1 MAYQRSKR
9 SRGAFFE
16 DDKEEFAA
24 SGRGVNENLVNE
36 TIDMSK
42 LWRNPDAVF
51 PKPGPPRRHSFEE
64 DTTSQGEGGDR
75 FRRHSGRSAEVNAA
89 AEAAEARA
97 QGRAPPRRTSRAS
110 EDAEEQDRQAVRG
123 RPGLARQSSQT
134 GRKASQNDA
143 NLGKPWG
150 LPRTDRGKPQQTMGP
165 SDPNASLGEII
176 WSSLLAI
183 DLTLSKTIS
192 VCANRSDSN
201 LRHILMFLEFS
212 CHGLPWIVGTLFMLY
227 KSTSILQVQK
237 LVNLFAA
244 LILDLFIV
252 GTVKAMVRRK
262 RPPYNEG
269 DMFATVSIDK
279 FSFPSGHATRSAM
292 VVSFLIG
299 NWWMPLAIKHFLVLW
314 AFAIA
319 MSRVMLGRHHVS
331 DVVSGVVIG
340 LVQYR
345 IVSFLWFSPWFC
357 QMLVWPF
364 LGTLKSPIAVGL

>member
-1 MAYQRSKR
+1 
-9 SRGAFFE
+9 
-16 DDKEEFAA
+16 
-24 SGRGVNENLVNE
+24 
-36 TIDMSK
+36 
-42 LWRNPDAVF
+42 
-51 PKPGPPRRHSFEE
+51 
-64 DTTSQGEGGDR
+64 
-75 FRRHSGRSAEVNAA
+75 
-89 AEAAEARA
+89 
-97 QGRAPPRRTSRAS
+97 
-110 EDAEEQDRQAVRG
+110 
-123 RPGLARQSSQT
+123 
-134 GRKASQNDA
+134 
-143 NLGKPWG
+143 
-150 LPRTDRGKPQQTMGP
+150 MGP
-165 SDPNASLGEII
+165 SDPNATLGEII

-183 DLTLSKTIS
+183 DLTLSKCIS

-212 CHGLPWIVGTLFMLY
+212 CHGLPWIAGTLFMLY
-227 KSTSILQVQK
+227 KSTTILQVQK

-252 GTVKAMVRRK
+252 GTMKAMVRRK

-269 DMFATVSIDK
+269 DMFATVSVDK

-345 IVSFLWFSPWFC
+345 IVSFFWFSP
-357 QMLVWPF
+357 
-364 LGTLKSPIAVGL
+364 